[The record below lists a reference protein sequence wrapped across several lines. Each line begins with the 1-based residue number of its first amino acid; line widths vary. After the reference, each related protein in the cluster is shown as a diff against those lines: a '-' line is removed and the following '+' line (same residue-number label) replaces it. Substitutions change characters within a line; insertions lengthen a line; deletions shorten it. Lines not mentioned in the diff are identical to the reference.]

1 MGFLDTFKPGHSDL
15 ATALQWTYNNL
26 FQILMKLKCIW
37 KGILTPLFCY
47 KEMSLNHEAW
57 KCFKPTKKSWWLS
70 LSFDWFTCWNQYVIT
85 EPFHYQP
92 PFFNKSMKNL
102 KYFLIDVSF
111 LNPRGM
117 IFCHSLIP
125 RFLEE
130 WDSPRICHP
139 YYIDSESIKP
149 LYVSPSGL
157 KREW

>member
-1 MGFLDTFKPGHSDL
+1 MVNINWLNRYMKKIHKKIVIQIQSQKSTKRHRPYWGKPKGKIQNKI
-15 ATALQWTYNNL
+15 TR
-26 FQILMKLKCIW
+26 CINY
-37 KGILTPLFCY
+37 IIPVSIYL
-47 KEMSLNHEAW
+47 AW

-102 KYFLIDVSF
+102 EYYLIDVSF

-125 RFLEE
+125 RFL
-130 WDSPRICHP
+130 DSSR
-139 YYIDSESIKP
+139 SEILLGFAIP
-149 LYVSPSGL
+149 TI
-157 KREW
+157 